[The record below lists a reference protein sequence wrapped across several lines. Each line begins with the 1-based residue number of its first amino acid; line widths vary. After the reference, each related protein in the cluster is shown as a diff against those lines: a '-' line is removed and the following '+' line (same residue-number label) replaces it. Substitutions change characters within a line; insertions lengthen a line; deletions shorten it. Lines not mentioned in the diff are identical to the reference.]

1 MHRRAFVL
9 LAAAATAAPLFGATN
24 VLAKAFS
31 AYQAESFKKL
41 LAAGGPVVVHV
52 HAEWCPVCHA
62 QIPVMARVLA
72 QPAYRNVQAVRVNFD
87 TDKMFLTDFK
97 VVRQST
103 IVIYKGG
110 KEIARLSYDT
120 DPARI
125 EQTLERAIS

>member
-1 MHRRAFVL
+1 MHRRAFMFL
-9 LAAAATAAPLFGATN
+9 AAAAATASFFAAN
-24 VLAKAFS
+24 KALAKAFA

-41 LAAGGPVVVHV
+41 LASGGPVVVHV

-62 QIPVMARVLA
+62 QIPVMTRVLA

-87 TDKMFLTDFK
+87 KDKMFLTDFK

-120 DPARI
+120 DEQRI